1 MIISVAS
8 GKGGTGKTTVA
19 VNLALSLN
27 NVQFLDC
34 DVEEP
39 NAHIFLK
46 PEINIEKS
54 ASIPIPEINP
64 NKCNFC
70 GRCSEACEF
79 NAVAVLKNKV
89 LVFPELC
96 HGCGACK
103 LVCRANAVEEKNK
116 NIGVIRI
123 GKTGN
128 VDYVDGVLNVGE
140 PIATPLIRKVKKEI
154 NKNKTVI
161 IDASPGVACPVI
173 ETVYNSDYCIL
184 VTEPTPF
191 GLYDLKLAVDVL
203 KKMNIPFG
211 VIINR
216 DGIGDDKVEKYCEKE
231 KIKII
236 LKIPMSKDIA
246 RLYSKGISFVNE
258 MPEWK
263 EKFIDLIEGIKNET
277 DR

>member
-19 VNLALSLN
+19 VNLALSLD

-39 NAHIFLK
+39 DAHIFLK

-54 ASIPIPEINP
+54 AFIPIPEINP
-64 NKCNFC
+64 DKCSFC

-103 LVCRANAVEEKNK
+103 LVCPADAVEEKNK
-116 NIGVIRI
+116 NIGLVRI
-123 GKTGN
+123 GKTGSM
-128 VDYVDGVLNVGE
+128 DYAEGVLNVGE
-140 PIATPLIRKVKKEI
+140 PMATPIIRKVKKEI

-161 IDASPGVACPVI
+161 IDVSPGVACPVI
-173 ETVYNSDYCIL
+173 ETVYGSDYCIL

-191 GLYDLKLAVDVL
+191 GLYDLKLAVCVL
-203 KKMNIPFG
+203 RKMSIPFG
-211 VIINR
+211 VVINR

-231 KIKII
+231 EIKII
-236 LKIPMSKDIA
+236 FKIPMSKDIA
-246 RLYSKGISFVNE
+246 SLYSKGIPFVNK

-263 EKFIDLIEGIKNET
+263 ERFIDLMEGIKNEI